1 MATWRFEGSE
11 DMAVASERVRIETP
25 GGVMPAYLARP
36 AGSETL
42 PAILVIQEAFGL
54 NEHIEDVARRI
65 AAAGY
70 VALAPDMY
78 HRGGERR
85 TASYADLGTAIGLMN
100 ELKDDEIVADL
111 DAAIAWLRARIDVRG
126 DRLGITGFCMGG
138 RISYLMACA
147 RPETITAA
155 APFYGGGIPV
165 DRTPALR
172 CPVLALFGGD
182 DAFIPPEQVSRLEAA
197 AREHDKAVD
206 IVVYP
211 GAPHGFFCNER
222 DSYRADAAAD
232 AWRRLMD
239 FLRTHLGA

>member
-1 MATWRFEGSE
+1 MALATEKVE
-11 DMAVASERVRIETP
+11 IETA
-25 GGVMPAYLARP
+25 GGPLPAYLARP
-36 AGSETL
+36 AGEGTL
-42 PAILVIQEAFGL
+42 PAVLVIQEAFGL

-78 HRGGERR
+78 HRGGAGR
-85 TASYADLGTAIGLMN
+85 TASYADLGAAIGLMN

-111 DAAIAWLRARIDVRG
+111 DAAVAWLRARDDVRG
-126 DRLGITGFCMGG
+126 DRIGITGFCMGG

-147 RPETITAA
+147 RPDAITAA
-155 APFYGGGIPV
+155 APFYGGGIPIE
-165 DRTPALR
+165 RTATLR

-182 DAFIPPEQVSRLEAA
+182 DAFIPPEQVSLLRAA
-197 AREHDKAVD
+197 VREHDKTVE

-232 AWRRLMD
+232 AWRRLTE